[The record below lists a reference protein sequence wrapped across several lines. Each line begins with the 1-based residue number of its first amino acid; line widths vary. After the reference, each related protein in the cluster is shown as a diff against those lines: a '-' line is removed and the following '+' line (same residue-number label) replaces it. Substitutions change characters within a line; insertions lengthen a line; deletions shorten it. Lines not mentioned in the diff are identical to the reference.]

1 MKWFVTC
8 PRLLVTVKKGNLK
21 ILFLANST
29 ETQKCRWRLR
39 ALLVSFRRQACGSR
53 RCGMHPSSF
62 RRNFPEIYNYIRAL
76 ATKKAHRLGWAICPS
91 QETPQQ
97 PRAVSLSSALAVTG
111 RALIRVRYKWQLTI
125 SYAASTGARTNRTC
139 RCTGSGS
146 GGLAALVDVRPV
158 SPGSKSPETLQASC
172 GMTDAVFRRRL
183 SYKASSL

>member
-91 QETPQQ
+91 QETPQR

-111 RALIRVRYKWQLTI
+111 RALKGQKVSACWLAHWFRLQVAGPGQPGWASNFMLWTRTKLSRIQVQR
-125 SYAASTGARTNRTC
+125 SAA
-139 RCTGSGS
+139 
-146 GGLAALVDVRPV
+146 AAIQP
-158 SPGSKSPETLQASC
+158 
-172 GMTDAVFRRRL
+172 
-183 SYKASSL
+183 